1 MGLLTADDNVA
12 ADDVDEVEDLVGVVV
27 VVVVVAVVRVWDVR
41 LLSCVAVSVVFLE
54 STAIRVENSDHS
66 RIPFFHINVYGGSPS
81 LLSWSTSTGP
91 F

>member
-12 ADDVDEVEDLVGVVV
+12 ADDVDGVEDLEVA
-27 VVVVVAVVRVWDVR
+27 VVAVVRVWDVR